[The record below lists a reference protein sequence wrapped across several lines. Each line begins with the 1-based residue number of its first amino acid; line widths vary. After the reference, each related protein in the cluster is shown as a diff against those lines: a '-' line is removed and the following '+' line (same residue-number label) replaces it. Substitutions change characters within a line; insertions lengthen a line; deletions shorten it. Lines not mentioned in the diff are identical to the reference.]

1 MIKARMYPPKDAAV
15 ADATVAVRYEH
26 PAIVRERERERKR
39 KRLRERERERLDV
52 ARARTG

>member
-26 PAIVRERERERKR
+26 PAIVREREREREK
-39 KRLRERERERLDV
+39 ESD
-52 ARARTG
+52 